1 MNDHTSHHDF
11 LVDLISVAVCHAR
24 LAQAVVSDT
33 VIPLLPPQRRGIAEE
48 INRSLN
54 GENFIS
60 EAFLRD
66 VCALISFLAREV
78 EKGTHCDWVT
88 DEHDVHGG
96 HHVRR
101 FDDGAFALSSAC
113 DDMVDL
119 HDAVAD
125 VLDFQKAGRIA
136 EALIDT

>member
-78 EKGTHCDWVT
+78 EKGTHCDWVA

-136 EALIDT
+136 ETLIDT

>member
-1 MNDHTSHHDF
+1 MTHHTSHYEF
-11 LVDLISVAVCHAR
+11 LVDLISVAMCHAR

-48 INRSLN
+48 VRRSLN
-54 GENFIS
+54 GEKFIS

-78 EKGTHCDWVT
+78 EKGTQCDWVA

-96 HHVRR
+96 QHVRR
-101 FDDGAFALSSAC
+101 FDDGAFALSNAC
-113 DDMVDL
+113 DDLVSL
-119 HDAVAD
+119 HDAIAD
-125 VLDFQKAGRIA
+125 VLDFKKAGRIA